1 MNAADGAPEI
11 NSTTIGSDDAGLDCF
26 VVPWDST
33 IFGFAVAQIS
43 RIDLGAAGT
52 PSAGLFKSFDAWCS
66 EQGVRLVSCR
76 LDHTRLRESMELEAH
91 GFRFVEMVYEPRL
104 DELDGVA
111 SPGHAIDVTE
121 ATQGDVAAI
130 EGIAY
135 AAFTTGRYLLDHRL
149 PPDLSR
155 RRYATW
161 VRSAFDASRQTVL
174 KAELDGELVG
184 FFIVER
190 QPDDRVYWH
199 LTALASRW
207 QGKGLGLSLWQTM
220 LRRHAA
226 EGATSVETTIS
237 GHNLAA
243 INLYARLGFS
253 FSAAKMTFHRLM
265 APSA

>member
-1 MNAADGAPEI
+1 MSPEI
-11 NSTTIGSDDAGLDCF
+11 STTTIRSDDAALDCF
-26 VVPWDST
+26 VVPWDSR
-33 IFGFAVAQIS
+33 IFGFAVAQIG
-43 RIDLGAAGT
+43 RMDLGATGN
-52 PSAGLFKSFDAWCS
+52 PSAGLFGSFDAWCS

-76 LDHTRLRESMELEAH
+76 LGHLQLRESMELEAH

-104 DELDGVA
+104 DALDAVA
-111 SPGHAIDVTE
+111 SPRHAIHVTE
-121 ATQGDVAAI
+121 ATHGDLPAI
-130 EGIAY
+130 EGVAY
-135 AAFTTGRYLLDHRL
+135 AAFTTGRFLLDHRL
-149 PPDLSR
+149 PPDLSQ

-161 VRSAFDASRQTVL
+161 VRSAFEAPQQTVL

-190 QPDDRVYWH
+190 RPDDRVYWH
-199 LTALASRW
+199 LTAVAPGW
-207 QGKGLGLSLWQTM
+207 QGKGVGLSLWRTM

-226 EGATSVETTIS
+226 DGATSVETTIS

-253 FSAAKMTFHRLM
+253 FSSAQMTFHRLM